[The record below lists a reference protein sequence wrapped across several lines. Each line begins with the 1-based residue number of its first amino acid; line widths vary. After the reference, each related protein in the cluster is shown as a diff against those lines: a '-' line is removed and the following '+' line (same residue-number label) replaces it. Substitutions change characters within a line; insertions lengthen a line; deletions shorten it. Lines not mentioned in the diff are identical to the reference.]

1 MDVSGLPGSGRRWTP
16 IRVSNDGS
24 DIVDW
29 CRTDGIDFTDP
40 FFEQSVLTALRDP
53 FRLLFRRTTSML
65 DLATSAPAGLQPSG
79 FIFHL
84 SRCGSTLVSQL
95 LAALPSVL
103 VMSEPGPVDAAMR
116 PAPGAP
122 RLDEATRA
130 RVLRGMV
137 TALGQPGSRDQRHYV
152 VKLDAWALLWLPLI
166 RAAFPATPWALVYR
180 EPIEILVSQ
189 SNGIGYHMIPGALTP
204 NELGIDAS
212 GITSVTTLE
221 AYGAAVL
228 GRLLE
233 CAVAGM
239 DDGPALLVDYRE
251 LPDAI
256 TTRVAP
262 WFGIDI
268 DDGETNRLM
277 ALASRDAKNEW
288 VPFAPDTAA
297 KRSAATPAQWD
308 LAEGL
313 APLYDRILARRA
325 DQPWALEQ
333 NPGDSATEGHY
344 RSDDHNATTTRR

>member
-1 MDVSGLPGSGRRWTP
+1 MTCPDGTGPRWTP

-40 FFEQSVLTALRDP
+40 FFDQSVLTALRDP
-53 FRLLFRRTTSML
+53 FRLLFRRSTSML
-65 DLATSAPAGLQPSG
+65 ELATSAPGGLEPSG

-103 VMSEPGPVDAAMR
+103 VMSEPGPVDSAMR
-116 PAPGAP
+116 TAPGAP
-122 RLDEATRA
+122 RLDDASQA

-137 TALGQPGSRDQRHYV
+137 AALGQPGSSDHRHYV

-180 EPIEILVSQ
+180 DPLEILVSQ
-189 SNGIGYHMIPGALTP
+189 SRRIGYHMIPSTLTP
-204 NELGIDAS
+204 DELGIDAS
-212 GITSVTTLE
+212 GITSEATLQE
-221 AYGAAVL
+221 YGAAVL

-239 DDGPALLVDYRE
+239 ADGPALLVDYRE

-268 DDGETNRLM
+268 DDGSSERLL
-277 ALASRDAKNEW
+277 ALAARDAKNEAT
-288 VPFAPDTAA
+288 PFEPDTAA
-297 KRSAATPAQWD
+297 KRIAATPAQWD
-308 LAEGL
+308 LAKRL
-313 APLYDRILARRA
+313 QPLYERILARRA
-325 DQPWALEQ
+325 DQPWTLEQ
-333 NPGDSATEGHY
+333 NPGDLANEAGY
-344 RSDDHNATTTRR
+344 RSEDHNATTRR

>member
-1 MDVSGLPGSGRRWTP
+1 MSGPDVTGPRWTP

-29 CRTDGIDFTDP
+29 CRTDGIDFSDP
-40 FFEQSVLTALRDP
+40 FFDQSVLTALRDP
-53 FRLLFRRTTSML
+53 FRLLFRRTTPLL
-65 DLATSAPAGLQPSG
+65 DLATSARAGLEPSG

-84 SRCGSTLVSQL
+84 SRCGSTLVSRL

-103 VMSEPGPVDAAMR
+103 VMSEPGPLDAAMR

-130 RVLRGMV
+130 GVLRGMV
-137 TALGQPGSRDQRHYV
+137 AALGQPGSSDHRHYV

-166 RAAFPATPWALVYR
+166 RAAFPDTPWALVYR
-180 EPIEILVSQ
+180 DPLEILVSQ
-189 SNGIGYHMIPGALTP
+189 SKGIGYHMIPGALTP
-204 NELGIDAS
+204 DELGIDAT
-212 GITSVTTLE
+212 GVTSETTLE

-239 DDGPALLVDYRE
+239 GDGPALLVDYRE

-268 DDGETNRLM
+268 DDSETDRLM
-277 ALASRDAKNEW
+277 TLAGLDAKNEW
-288 VPFAPDTAA
+288 LPFEPDTGA
-297 KRSAATPAQWD
+297 KRNAATRAQWD
-308 LAEGL
+308 LARGL

-325 DQPWALEQ
+325 DQPWTLEQ
-333 NPGDSATEGHY
+333 NPGDGATEPQY
-344 RSDDHNATTTRR
+344 RSDDHNATTRR

>member
-1 MDVSGLPGSGRRWTP
+1 MNRPAVTGPRWTP

-40 FFEQSVLTALRDP
+40 FFHQSVLTALRDP
-53 FRLLFRRTTSML
+53 FRLLFRRTSSML
-65 DLATSAPAGLQPSG
+65 DLATAAPAGLAPSG

-84 SRCGSTLVSQL
+84 SRCGSTLISQL

-103 VMSEPGPVDAAMR
+103 VMSEPGPVDSTMR

-122 RLDEATRA
+122 RFDEATRA

-137 TALGQPGSRDQRHYV
+137 AALGQPGSSDHRHYV

-166 RAAFPATPWALVYR
+166 RAAFPDTPWALVYR
-180 EPIEILVSQ
+180 DPLEILVSQ
-189 SNGIGYHMIPGALTP
+189 SRRIGYHMIPSTLTP
-204 NELGIDAS
+204 DELGIDAS
-212 GITSVTTLE
+212 GVLSEATLAE
-221 AYGAAVL
+221 YGAAVL

-239 DDGPALLVDYRE
+239 ADGPALLVDYRE
-251 LPDAI
+251 LPHAI

-268 DDGETNRLM
+268 DDNETDRLM
-277 ALASRDAKNEW
+277 ALAGRDAKNEW
-288 VPFAPDTAA
+288 IPFEPDTLA
-297 KRSAATPAQWD
+297 KRNAATPAQWD
-308 LAEGL
+308 LANGL

-325 DQPWALEQ
+325 DQPWTLEQ
-333 NPGDSATEGHY
+333 NPGDSATEAHY
-344 RSDDHNATTTRR
+344 RSDDHNARTTGR

>member
-1 MDVSGLPGSGRRWTP
+1 MTGPDVTGPRWTP

-24 DIVDW
+24 DVVDW
-29 CRTDGIDFTDP
+29 CRTDGIDFADP
-40 FFEQSVLTALRDP
+40 FFDQSVLTALRDP

-65 DLATSAPAGLQPSG
+65 DLATSAPVGLEPSG

-116 PAPGAP
+116 TAPGAP
-122 RLDEATRA
+122 RLDDTLRA
-130 RVLRGMV
+130 GVLQGMV
-137 TALGQPGSRDQRHYV
+137 AALGQPGSSDHRHYV

-180 EPIEILVSQ
+180 DPLEILVSQ
-189 SNGIGYHMIPGALTP
+189 SRQIGYHMIPSTLTP
-204 NELGIDAS
+204 DELGIDAS
-212 GITSVTTLE
+212 AVTSETTLQQ
-221 AYGAAVL
+221 YGAAVL

-262 WFGIDI
+262 WFGIEI
-268 DDGETNRLM
+268 DDSETDRLM
-277 ALASRDAKNEW
+277 ALAGRDAKNEAI
-288 VPFAPDTAA
+288 PFEPDTAA
-297 KRSAATPAQWD
+297 KRGAATPAQWD
-308 LAEGL
+308 LAKGL

-325 DQPWALEQ
+325 DQPWTLEQ
-333 NPGDSATEGHY
+333 NPGDAPIEARY
-344 RSDDHNATTTRR
+344 LSDDHNATRRR